1 MKLMP
6 KNKYIAF
13 AVAVAIV
20 IFAVLA
26 ARAYFS
32 YESERSEQQS
42 SAFSKSNFMESAKQE
57 IDADFLKL
65 QLQDR
70 KEKAVGKRYHKII
83 KGNPDLKEIA
93 LTFDDGPHPKYTREL
108 LEILKKYNVKATFFV
123 VGKQAKKYPHLV
135 KMQKRQGHLIGN
147 HTYDHVNLLTVSTQ
161 EAFIQIK
168 AAGKTI
174 GALCGRPPHLFRP
187 PGGNYNRAVIDIA
200 ETLGYTTVLWTANAG
215 DCESISRGAMKWR
228 IYSRLGN
235 GGIILMHDGI
245 QKTLDILPT
254 TIENLRAKGYKFVTI
269 DEMLEH
275 RHIKKRQP
283 GNIIDKIWEMLFIR
297 GD

>member
-6 KNKYIAF
+6 KNRYIAF
-13 AVAVAIV
+13 AIAGAILV
-20 IFAVLA
+20 FLA
-26 ARAYFS
+26 ANAYFS
-32 YESERSEQQS
+32 CEAGRDRKRA
-42 SAFSKSNFMESAKQE
+42 SAFSKSDFMESAKQE
-57 IDADFLKL
+57 IDADFVKL

-108 LEILKKYNVKATFFV
+108 LDILKKYNVKATFFV

-135 KMQKRQGHLIGN
+135 KMQKRQGHVIGN
-147 HTYDHVNLLTVSTQ
+147 HTYDHVNLLAVSTQ

-174 GALCGRPPHLFRP
+174 GALCGKPPHLFRP

-200 ETLGYTTVLWTANAG
+200 EALGYTTVLWTANAG
-215 DCESISRGAMKWR
+215 DCASISEGAIKWR
-228 IYSRLGN
+228 IYSRLGS

-245 QKTLDILPT
+245 QKTLDILPA
-254 TIENLRAKGYKFVTI
+254 TIENLRSKGYKFVTI
-269 DEMLEH
+269 EEMLDH
-275 RHIKKRQP
+275 RHLKQQQ
-283 GNIIDKIWEMLFIR
+283 GNIIDRIWEMLFIR

>member
-13 AVAVAIV
+13 AIAGTVLVLVFLAVK
-20 IFAVLA
+20 
-26 ARAYFS
+26 AYFS
-32 YESERSEQQS
+32 CEAGRAHQKG

-57 IDADFLKL
+57 IDADFVKL

-83 KGNPDLKEIA
+83 KGNPGLKEIA

-108 LEILKKYNVKATFFV
+108 LDILKKYNVKATFFV

-135 KMQKRQGHLIGN
+135 KMQKRQGHVIGN
-147 HTYDHVNLLTVSTQ
+147 HTYDHVSLLTVSTQ

-200 ETLGYTTVLWTANAG
+200 EALGYTTVLWTANAG

-228 IYSRLGN
+228 IYSRLNN

-245 QKTLDILPT
+245 QKTLDILPA
-254 TIENLRAKGYKFVTI
+254 TIENLRSKGYRFVTVE
-269 DEMLEH
+269 EMLDH
-275 RHIKKRQP
+275 RHLKKQP
-283 GNIIDKIWEMLFIR
+283 DNIIDRIWEMLFIR